1 MSDLD
6 YYDPLADERSYL
18 PDGGETAASLN
29 ARAEALNLA
38 RVQPPPPEKLLAEKI
53 ASLRL
58 DITVL
63 ESAAFTGQWQLDNAR
78 AELARLEALQLSSL
92 RKQS

>member
-18 PDGGETAASLN
+18 PDRGETAVSLN

-38 RVQPPPPEKLLAEKI
+38 RVQAPPPEKLLAEKI

-58 DITVL
+58 DPTRRTDQR
-63 ESAAFTGQWQLDNAR
+63 SR
-78 AELARLEALQLSSL
+78 AKYERASGPRC
-92 RKQS
+92 R